1 MAAFPSLSNSVS
13 LSSRASKL
21 SASAMSVIA
30 ATMTS
35 NAQVGTLGSDAKF
48 YGTFYTYVQSTYHLC
63 MCLYHETRLLLVG
76 L

>member
-1 MAAFPSLSNSVS
+1 MAAFPSMSSSVS

-35 NAQVGTLGSDAKF
+35 NAQVSTLGSDAEV
-48 YGTFYTYVQSTYHLC
+48 YGCAYMMHVIY
-63 MCLYHETRLLLVG
+63 
-76 L
+76 

>member
-1 MAAFPSLSNSVS
+1 
-13 LSSRASKL
+13 
-21 SASAMSVIA
+21 MSVIA

>member
-1 MAAFPSLSNSVS
+1 MAAFPSLSSSVS

-35 NAQVGTLGSDAKF
+35 NAQVSLLGSETKF
-48 YGTFYTYVQSTYHLC
+48 YRPVYICMHDACHL
-63 MCLYHETRLLLVG
+63 
-76 L
+76 